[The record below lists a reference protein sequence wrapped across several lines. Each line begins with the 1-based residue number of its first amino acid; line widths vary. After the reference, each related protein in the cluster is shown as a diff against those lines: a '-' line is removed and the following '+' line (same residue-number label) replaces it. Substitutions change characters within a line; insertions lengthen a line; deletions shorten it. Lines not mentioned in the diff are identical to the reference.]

1 MKGNT
6 SIYNLVHNFKKEIG
20 KEIAKTIAEGGEMTA
35 KEISLASK
43 TELTPRSIGAML
55 AQRERCHW
63 EESCIDKTLNIG
75 QKKEI
80 TEKVYACVDNPEDT
94 IVIKK
99 KTNKYYIKK

>member
-6 SIYNLVHNFKKEIG
+6 SIYSLVHNFKKEIG

-35 KEISLASK
+35 REISLASK
-43 TELTPRSIGAML
+43 TELSPRSIGSML
-55 AQRERCHW
+55 AQRERYSW

-75 QKKEI
+75 QKKET

-94 IVIKK
+94 IVIKRT
-99 KTNKYYIKK
+99 TNKYYIKK